1 MLKKSFF
8 ISWFSVGVVLFTGF
22 NCMVQEKKEDSKK
35 ESLVL
40 VVAASSASNSTSGS
54 SSLSGVALEFQNLV
68 NEHRKS
74 VGCNPL
80 VEHKGLNSLAQKHSE
95 DMKVRNFFS
104 HTNPDGKSP
113 FDRIKEAGISYKSA
127 GENIAKGQ
135 STANQVL
142 NSWLNSSGHKANIEN
157 CNYTHHGIGYVGE
170 GIHLWTHK
178 FAQNPN
184 PSN

>member
-1 MLKKSFF
+1 MVKKNFF
-8 ISWFSVGVVLFTGF
+8 IYLFSVGVVLFTDF

-40 VVAASSASNSTSGS
+40 VVAASNSMSGSS

-74 VGCNPL
+74 VGCSAL
-80 VEHKGLNSLAQKHSE
+80 IEHKGLNILAQKHSE
-95 DMKVRNFFS
+95 DMKTRNFFS

-113 FDRIKEAGISYKSA
+113 FDRMKDAGISYQSS

-135 STANQVL
+135 STAEQVL

-170 GIHLWTHK
+170 GVHLWTHK
-178 FAQNPN
+178 FAQNPD